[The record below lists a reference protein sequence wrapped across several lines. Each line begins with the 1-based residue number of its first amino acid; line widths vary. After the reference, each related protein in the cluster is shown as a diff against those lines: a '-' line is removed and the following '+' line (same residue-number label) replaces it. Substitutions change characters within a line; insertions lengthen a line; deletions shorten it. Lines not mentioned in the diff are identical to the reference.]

1 VVGKYF
7 ANLRLAG
14 GSYSSDILSLQNLET
29 VLPIRTE
36 VVKEV
41 KTPPKKRAREE
52 PLMFKGAAAKGVAKK
67 VVKGANAA
75 LDEEAVDALFN
86 SLADEDDPE
95 CINMDGIGSFCEM
108 LEMDPSTDVR
118 LLVLLWKMA
127 AVSKPGTVTRKEF
140 TTGML
145 TTFKKDSAEGLKSIL
160 STLDPGFL
168 ERGPFREFYR
178 YVFQFSREGK
188 LNFGILM
195 LRLKL
200 C

>member
-1 VVGKYF
+1 
-7 ANLRLAG
+7 
-14 GSYSSDILSLQNLET
+14 
-29 VLPIRTE
+29 
-36 VVKEV
+36 
-41 KTPPKKRAREE
+41 
-52 PLMFKGAAAKGVAKK
+52 MFKGAVAKGVAKK
-67 VVKGANAA
+67 AVKGANAA

-95 CINMDGIGSFCEM
+95 CINMDGIGNFCEM

-127 AVSKPGTVTRKEF
+127 AISKPGMVTRKEF

-178 YVFQFSREGK
+178 YVFQFSREGNICFPNSHVP
-188 LNFGILM
+188 LQTM
-195 LRLKL
+195 LTLSTMEIATHAEEIFMHL
-200 C
+200 ADCISTVYV